1 MPKHMDM
8 ETWPSLVLRLLARL
22 LQQGANFLER
32 QGRKVNQLAEQTARE
47 RTSGVE
53 KDDDRTVP
61 AEEKSGSIPSSGQ
74 PPDHW
79 LEKIED
85 SEGPIQWVEH
95 TGDPADGPH
104 RLSPSS
110 PLSVPRS
117 LPPDRGK
124 QSGRDPSM
132 SPTTGEMRS
141 TPRGR
146 DARTDDITRRTTSE
160 GESSLRSEESADS
173 VASEKSDRSRRS
185 EREKVSGE
193 RTSSRDSSA
202 SDSDTSRSRSNPSP
216 PESMRLQPSSSKNRV
231 VQENETVRENDGRVE
246 QMDKRSE
253 GGTSEA
259 SQRSSRSSS
268 SSNWVE
274 NEAESPGRRAGEE
287 PSSPTWPDSHEKSSD
302 SEATTL
308 DSAYSPAAA
317 PTDGPVPLD
326 ERDDFSGQR
335 TFPSTASFGNPEQG
349 DTAHASSFSESA
361 TVSDVNDV
369 SDSDPTF
376 QNQKEEA
383 SVDRSSHF
391 PWPDLLGAEQILQET
406 HSDPRRWE
414 GHMRSWERRRRLNR
428 EQRGQ
433 LWSE

>member
-1 MPKHMDM
+1 MDM

-22 LQQGANFLER
+22 LQQGANFLEQ
-32 QGRKVNQLAEQTARE
+32 QGQKVKRLAEQTASE
-47 RTSGVE
+47 RTSSAEG
-53 KDDDRTVP
+53 DDDRSVP
-61 AEEKSGSIPSSGQ
+61 AEETSQPTPSSGQ

-85 SEGPIQWVEH
+85 SEGPIQWIEH

-117 LPPDRGK
+117 FPPDRGK
-124 QSGRDPSM
+124 QSGRDPSS

-160 GESSLRSEESADS
+160 GESSLRFEESTDS
-173 VASEKSDRSRRS
+173 VASEKSDRSRQS
-185 EREKVSGE
+185 EKEKASGE
-193 RTSSRDSSA
+193 RTSGPDSSA
-202 SDSDTSRSRSNPSP
+202 SDSDTSRSRSSPSP
-216 PESMRLQPSSSKNRV
+216 SESIRLQPSSSKTRS
-231 VQENETVRENDGRVE
+231 EKETETARENDGRVE
-246 QMDKRSE
+246 QI
-253 GGTSEA
+253 GGDTSEA
-259 SQRSSRSSS
+259 SQRPSRSASS
-268 SSNWVE
+268 TWTEPEVE
-274 NEAESPGRRAGEE
+274 FPGDSASEE
-287 PSSPTWPDSHEKSSD
+287 HPSSTSDSRKKSSGSERTTVD
-302 SEATTL
+302 SAHSSEAR
-308 DSAYSPAAA
+308 
-317 PTDGPVPLD
+317 PTDDPVPLK

-335 TFPSTASFGNPEQG
+335 ISPSPASVGNPGPGGAERG
-349 DTAHASSFSESA
+349 GSFSDSA
-361 TVSDVNDV
+361 AVSDVNDV
-369 SDSDPTF
+369 SDSDRSF
-376 QNQKEEA
+376 LNQKEEA
-383 SVDRSSHF
+383 SADRSSHF
-391 PWPDLLGAEQILQET
+391 PWPDLPDAEQILQDQ